1 MADGQ
6 VAQVSTVVLAGGM
19 SRRLGRD
26 KASELVGDVPLIRRV
41 IGRLS
46 EVSSETLVVVADW
59 ERAAALPLPD
69 SATVVVDL
77 YPGKGSMGGIF
88 SGLSAANDEWA
99 IVVACDM
106 PFLNLGL
113 FRYMLSL
120 REGYDDA
127 VPVLEDRPEP
137 THALYSRACL
147 PSIDKGLKAGDL
159 KVAGFF
165 DQVQVRY
172 VTQNDIARFDPEYL
186 SFFNVNT
193 QEDLDRALVLVARGR

>member
-127 VPVLEDRPEP
+127 VPVLEGPP
-137 THALYSRACL
+137 
-147 PSIDKGLKAGDL
+147 
-159 KVAGFF
+159 
-165 DQVQVRY
+165 
-172 VTQNDIARFDPEYL
+172 
-186 SFFNVNT
+186 
-193 QEDLDRALVLVARGR
+193 